1 MPELITLDYADPSP
15 VKRATTRVKVE
26 GVIRHTHCQCLTERM
41 ICAECD
47 TVIHQGESYFEGRS
61 VREGTQRTWKH
72 ARCLYAEHPLPS
84 QMK

>member
-1 MPELITLDYADPSP
+1 MTITEHIATPSQM
-15 VKRATTRVKVE
+15 RATPRVKVE

-72 ARCLYAEHPLPS
+72 SGCLFAS
-84 QMK
+84 TQD